1 MGRRN
6 KGRNKRQGGHGNH
19 HNNNGGGGG
28 SGGAAAAGECP
39 HLRASVQLQNIT
51 KLETLSKEDFL
62 VCKVRCVAYVLA
74 VCMPVWSVHVLS
86 SPVCLCA
93 CVSVC
98 ASGCVRWVLSCSRV
112 RDWSPR
118 YALLCRRSSPNHP
131 SNHITSLC
139 VCVALH
145 GRQLDDGT
153 TSEHGPLWVCLTCA
167 AVGCGQN
174 DAGKHGLEHYDVK
187 HHPIALAPETMQCWW
202 VLALCSGACTL
213 LHIAVT
219 WLHCLAQVLQVR

>member
-1 MGRRN
+1 MPTPPCL
-6 KGRNKRQGGHGNH
+6 
-19 HNNNGGGGG
+19 
-28 SGGAAAAGECP
+28 GAAAEHHEARDSEQGGFSCMQGTLCGLCSGCLHACVVCARP
-39 HLRASVQLQNIT
+39 VLTCVSV
-51 KLETLSKEDFL
+51 
-62 VCKVRCVAYVLA
+62 
-74 VCMPVWSVHVLS
+74 
-86 SPVCLCA
+86 

-202 VLALCSGACTL
+202 VLAPCPGACTL
-213 LHIAVT
+213 LQIAVT
-219 WLHCLAQVLQVR
+219 WRHCLAQVLQVR